1 MSLSEFLR
9 NYRAEHE
16 LSMDELAKRCG
27 LSKPYISML
36 EKNRNS
42 KNGKSITPSI
52 RTYEKIAHGV
62 GLTVD
67 SLMKLINGNER
78 VALITGVKQEKAPD
92 YSNLKNV
99 VSLELKKVPLLGTIA
114 AGKPIL
120 CDEHIELLL
129 PCDADLNA
137 DFALRVH
144 GDSMIDVGYFDGDIV
159 FIHQQPVVEDGQI
172 AAVRI
177 DDSATLKRF
186 YKIPGGCMLLPEN
199 AKYKAMTFTSENCD
213 NIAIIGIPVA
223 KYTKHVAQ

>member
-16 LSMDELAKRCG
+16 LSMDDLAKRCG

-78 VALITGVKQEKAPD
+78 VALTNSDI
-92 YSNLKNV
+92 SSLKNI
-99 VSLELKKVPLLGTIA
+99 VPIERRMVPIIGQIA

-120 CDEHIELLL
+120 ADEHIEAFL
-129 PCDADLNA
+129 PCDTGVHA
-137 DFALRVH
+137 DFGLIVS
-144 GDSMIDVGYFDGDIV
+144 GDSMIGADIHDGDVV
-159 FIHQQPVVEDGQI
+159 FIRSQPVVDDGQI

-177 DDSATLKRF
+177 DDDATLKRF
-186 YKIPGGCMLLPEN
+186 YKNPDGCTLVSMNP
-199 AKYKAMTFTSENCD
+199 KYPPMVFNSGNCD
-213 NIAIIGIPVA
+213 SIQIIGLAVA
-223 KYTKHVAQ
+223 KYSVIKQ